1 MKQKTNFNSN
11 LKSLKESSK
20 KVVRPNSVFKKEV
33 GPIKILNKN
42 QEKIND
48 NNSIENKKENDENV
62 DINLLKES
70 KLDKNYTESNFNNFN
85 SLNSNDEII
94 PENKIDN
101 QLPLLSINSHT
112 LPNNRAKTA
121 KDRYKLKLE
130 TLETMFN
137 IKPTFYYEN

>member
-48 NNSIENKKENDENV
+48 NNSIENKK
-62 DINLLKES
+62 
-70 KLDKNYTESNFNNFN
+70 
-85 SLNSNDEII
+85 
-94 PENKIDN
+94 
-101 QLPLLSINSHT
+101 
-112 LPNNRAKTA
+112 
-121 KDRYKLKLE
+121 
-130 TLETMFN
+130 
-137 IKPTFYYEN
+137 